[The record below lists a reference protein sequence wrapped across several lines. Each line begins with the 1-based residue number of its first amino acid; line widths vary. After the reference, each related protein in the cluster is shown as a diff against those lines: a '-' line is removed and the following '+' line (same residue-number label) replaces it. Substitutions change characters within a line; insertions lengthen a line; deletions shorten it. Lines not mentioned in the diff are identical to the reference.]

1 MSGPTYVSHPALW
14 EQFRHTHRG
23 ENFIPTIQ
31 RKRQKGGGI
40 LNRRR
45 AYMIPVKRIAA
56 PQTEIR
62 QVTPVAAER
71 ERAQSDLKETIRNDE
86 PHMPLQKSIKKIP
99 KKKSLSRSSTV
110 KEKRPAQKKK
120 RNSAKKKKTLKGYKK
135 EKVNRTHILTEF
147 PYFPRTFGF

>member
-56 PQTEIR
+56 SQTEIR

-99 KKKSLSRSSTV
+99 KKKSVSRSSTV

-120 RNSAKKKKTLKGYKK
+120 RNSAKKKNSKR
-135 EKVNRTHILTEF
+135 VF

>member
-99 KKKSLSRSSTV
+99 KKKKCQSFFDRQREKTCSEEEKKFR
-110 KEKRPAQKKK
+110 KEKK
-120 RNSAKKKKTLKGYKK
+120 L
-135 EKVNRTHILTEF
+135 
-147 PYFPRTFGF
+147 

>member
-56 PQTEIR
+56 SQTEIR

-99 KKKSLSRSSTV
+99 KKKSVSRSSTV

>member
-1 MSGPTYVSHPALW
+1 MSGTTYVSHPALW

-31 RKRQKGGGI
+31 RKRKKGGGI

-99 KKKSLSRSSTV
+99 KKKVSVVLRPSKRKDLLRRR
-110 KEKRPAQKKK
+110 KEIPQR
-120 RNSAKKKKTLKGYKK
+120 KKTLKGYKK

>member
-1 MSGPTYVSHPALW
+1 
-14 EQFRHTHRG
+14 
-23 ENFIPTIQ
+23 
-31 RKRQKGGGI
+31 
-40 LNRRR
+40 
-45 AYMIPVKRIAA
+45 MIPVKRIAA

-99 KKKSLSRSSTV
+99 KKKSVSRSSTV

-120 RNSAKKKKTLKGYKK
+120 RNSAKKKNSKRVQKGKGQP
-135 EKVNRTHILTEF
+135 NTHPDGIPIF
-147 PYFPRTFGF
+147 S

>member
-99 KKKSLSRSSTV
+99 KKKSVSRSSTV

>member
-1 MSGPTYVSHPALW
+1 MSGPTYLSHPALW

-99 KKKSLSRSSTV
+99 KKKSVSRSSTV

-120 RNSAKKKKTLKGYKK
+120 RNSAKKKKSKRVQKGKGQP
-135 EKVNRTHILTEF
+135 NTHPDGIPIF
-147 PYFPRTFGF
+147 S

>member
-23 ENFIPTIQ
+23 ENLIPTIQ

-99 KKKSLSRSSTV
+99 KKKCQSFFDRQREKTCSEEEMKFR
-110 KEKRPAQKKK
+110 KEKK
-120 RNSAKKKKTLKGYKK
+120 L
-135 EKVNRTHILTEF
+135 
-147 PYFPRTFGF
+147 

>member
-99 KKKSLSRSSTV
+99 KKKSVSRSSTV

-120 RNSAKKKKTLKGYKK
+120 RNSAKKKKL
-135 EKVNRTHILTEF
+135 
-147 PYFPRTFGF
+147 

>member
-99 KKKSLSRSSTV
+99 KKKCQSFFDCQREKTCSEEEKKFR
-110 KEKRPAQKKK
+110 KEKK
-120 RNSAKKKKTLKGYKK
+120 L
-135 EKVNRTHILTEF
+135 
-147 PYFPRTFGF
+147 